1 MSGNGQ
7 KMNLL
12 REYIREI
19 LVEKNFADL
28 NIQKNTW
35 VEVPEKEIAI
45 HTPDIDL
52 DDEIFDLIQTAYAGL
67 EGGNIKIKSADSL
80 PGEYTL
86 FDVTDIDDDP
96 QPDAVVF
103 GKMRGG
109 ALKIGGVGHDG
120 KQGKG
125 VSILRLLELLDEPGT
140 FAEVSGR
147 PAQIALAAGTPVIE
161 DEQKVRGL
169 VQRDIEWI
177 GEIEGKEG
185 KGWYKR
191 QYGPGVAHLKMIV
204 GNV

>member
-1 MSGNGQ
+1 
-7 KMNLL
+7 MNLL
-12 REYIREI
+12 RKYIREM
-19 LVEKNFADL
+19 LTEKNFADL
-28 NIQKNTW
+28 
-35 VEVPEKEIAI
+35 EVPKNKWVDVPEEEVSV

-80 PGEYTL
+80 PGEYTF
-86 FDVTDIDDDP
+86 FDSADIDDDP

-103 GKMRGG
+103 GKMRGD

-120 KQGKG
+120 KKGKR
-125 VSILRLLELLDEPGT
+125 VSVLRLLDLLKKPGI
-140 FAEVSGR
+140 FAELSGR
-147 PAQIALAAGTPVIE
+147 PAQIAFAAGIHVVE
-161 DEQKVRGL
+161 DEQKVRSL

-191 QYGPGVAHLKMIV
+191 QYGPGVAHVKIIV